1 MARGGLAQQQLNT
14 TNAVAAGQAGDAGQ
28 VFGTDWNAVQ
38 QQLNPSDATKAA
50 LTQTPMNAANAA
62 FAAAQQN
69 ATNRVAKTNNSA
81 GYGSQM
87 DDLALKKA
95 QADSAAALSGQ
106 NAILN
111 LQNEGVKNAGGL
123 FGTSE
128 DTMAKLYGTSAE
140 NTKTATQQHPWSVGI
155 GPIGVKGS

>member
-1 MARGGLAQQQLNT
+1 MNPT
-14 TNAVAAGQAGDAGQ
+14 DAVK
-28 VFGTDWNAVQ
+28 
-38 QQLNPSDATKAA
+38 SA
-50 LTQTPMNAANAA
+50 LTQIPMNAANAA
-62 FAAAQQN
+62 VDAARDVAGR
-69 ATNRVAKTNNSA
+69 RVARTNNSA

-95 QADSAAALSGQ
+95 QADSGAALSGQ
-106 NAILN
+106 EAILN
-111 LQNEGVKNAGGL
+111 LQNEGVKNAGNL